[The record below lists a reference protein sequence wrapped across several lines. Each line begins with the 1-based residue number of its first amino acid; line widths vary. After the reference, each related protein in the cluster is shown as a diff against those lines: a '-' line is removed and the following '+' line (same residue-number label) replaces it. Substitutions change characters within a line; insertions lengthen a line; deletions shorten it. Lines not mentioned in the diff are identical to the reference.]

1 MESHYYPTVA
11 HQENLAKCNEL
22 DKSQKKKKK
31 KNIKKKKLKSK
42 RLSIIAELRYYFG
55 SENVIQ
61 VARNRQGELNSVISL
76 ALQKRYINIT

>member
-31 KNIKKKKLKSK
+31 KTIQKKNFKSK

-61 VARNRQGELNSVISL
+61 VARNKQGELNSVISL

>member
-31 KNIKKKKLKSK
+31 LFTKKNFKSK

>member
-31 KNIKKKKLKSK
+31 TIQKKNFKSK

-61 VARNRQGELNSVISL
+61 NVRNRQGELNSVISL